1 MRAKERNKGG
11 GFPSNALRAPRLMA
25 VAIAT
30 LIATACKGNE
40 NALNAEPGEPP
51 IMVRELQPTDP
62 KPAPPAVIPKGLERL
77 VELAKQDLASKT
89 GGDARL
95 IEIVSAA
102 YVTWRDASLGC
113 PEPGYQYAQVLTN
126 GSLIIL
132 QAEGKRYRYHGG
144 SKRLPFFC
152 ENPSRETPLPYGPG
166 ET

>member
-1 MRAKERNKGG
+1 
-11 GFPSNALRAPRLMA
+11 MA

-30 LIATACKGNE
+30 LIATACNGNE

-51 IMVRELQPTDP
+51 TMVRELQPTDP

-77 VELAKQDLASKT
+77 VDLAKQDLASKT
-89 GGDARL
+89 GVDARL

-132 QAEGKRYRYHGG
+132 QADGKTYQYHSGGKRMPVLCD
-144 SKRLPFFC
+144 S
-152 ENPSRETPLPYGPG
+152 PSRETPVPYGAG